1 MTRLFCI
8 FCHSDRKSTNTPCS
22 GAFFGLALLT
32 SFLRQ
37 VFVHV
42 SLCYL
47 PPATIS
53 HEYHHWSPRPLSWG
67 TQGNSKGQYN
77 SLCAF
82 KNARLTCK
90 EWICQTVLSR
100 VTIFLFSLRKQAAL
114 AGREFSEDCEYPES
128 IRREKPHNK
137 KETGFLMQRT
147 IPHNRDLK
155 YQD

>member
-1 MTRLFCI
+1 MLR
-8 FCHSDRKSTNTPCS
+8 
-22 GAFFGLALLT
+22 
-32 SFLRQ
+32 SFLWSGIADQ
-37 VFVHV
+37 FPKTSLVHV

-53 HEYHHWSPRPLSWG
+53 HGYDHWSPRPWSWG
-67 TQGNSKGQYN
+67 TQGNSKGQYS

-82 KNARLTCK
+82 KNPRLTCK